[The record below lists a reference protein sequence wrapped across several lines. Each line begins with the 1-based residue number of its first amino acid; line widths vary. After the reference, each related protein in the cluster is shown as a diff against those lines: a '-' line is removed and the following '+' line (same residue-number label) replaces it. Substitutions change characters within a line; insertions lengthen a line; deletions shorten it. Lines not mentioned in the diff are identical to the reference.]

1 MEYHGTWGYI
11 VVQWNTC
18 ISQNKIQS
26 TWYLGFVHQWR
37 MLFFRNRVVTWSL
50 ETASNIYIYNIAMEN
65 DLFMEGL
72 PIKNDDF
79 PVRCPK
85 ILVRQ
90 DDPPSAADA
99 MITPISGQYCRLGP
113 KEIGQ
118 TRPLY
123 LYWFP
128 SSFSHKKSTFFP
140 SKMQLLGGSNHHL
153 HSVTSPPHGTGWSVP
168 LSNSGRSWPK
178 WYQSEF
184 GTKEGVLQPFE
195 IRIVQVYFFCNRH
208 SKTPSFPSKRLQCFP
223 IPNAHG
229 HKNKVPH
236 GTFHHPPQAMG
247 GPQARSQYRCSRET
261 IRSCP
266 ATQTITGDDVVLRS
280 WGI

>member
-1 MEYHGTWGYI
+1 
-11 VVQWNTC
+11 
-18 ISQNKIQS
+18 
-26 TWYLGFVHQWR
+26 
-37 MLFFRNRVVTWSL
+37 
-50 ETASNIYIYNIAMEN
+50 MEN

-79 PVRCPK
+79 PVRCPT
-85 ILVRQ
+85 IPVRQ

-99 MITPISGQYCRLGP
+99 MITPMVQPSRRWIGIANILDPISGQSCRLGP

-128 SSFSHKKSTFFP
+128 SSFSHNKSTFFP

-184 GTKEGVLQPFE
+184 GTKQGVLQPFE
-195 IRIVQVYFFCNRH
+195 IRWNKDSSGVFF
-208 SKTPSFPSKRLQCFP
+208 LQ
-223 IPNAHG
+223 
-229 HKNKVPH
+229 
-236 GTFHHPPQAMG
+236 PP
-247 GPQARSQYRCSRET
+247 
-261 IRSCP
+261 
-266 ATQTITGDDVVLRS
+266 
-280 WGI
+280 